1 MTRDD
6 DVRVRLGRVR
16 DRGRGSGRRAKPF
29 IAQALTAAE
38 KAGGIHRRSSGRSAR
53 SGAFGRGRCASVAA
67 SRFMSDRTR
76 HVTVKARVIRHRS
89 RAAPLRTHLAYLR
102 RDGVTRD
109 GAAGRMFDADYDNVD
124 HRDFAERCEGDRHHF
139 RFIVSP
145 EDAEQLSD
153 LKSFTRELMAQAQC
167 DLGTG
172 LDWIG
177 VDHWNTDNPH
187 VHVIVRGKADDG
199 RDLVIARDYIRQ
211 GMRARAAHLATLEL
225 GPRTDRELHRDLEV
239 QIDADRWTR
248 LDRVLA
254 HEAAQNGGFI
264 DLRPDAGATANN
276 LFRSAMVGRMQKL
289 ERLSLAEPLGP
300 ARWHLSED
308 AEPLLRALGQ
318 RGDIIKRIHRGLAEQ
333 RIERSV
339 VDFAFDNKG
348 TATSL
353 IGRLVARG
361 LDDELK
367 GTAYA
372 VIDGLDGRAHH
383 LRLGNLDAATDASP
397 GSIVELR
404 RFDDAAGRQ
413 RVALAVRSD
422 LPIGAQVHAD
432 GATWL
437 DRQLVAREP
446 ASLSS
451 GGFGREVRDAM
462 HARTEHLIGK
472 NLAKRQNQRVIFAC
486 DLLETL
492 RRQELAAESARI
504 AGNTGTPYHPTSEG
518 ESVAGTYR
526 RRLDLASGRFAMID
540 DGLGFSL
547 VPWSPSLEQR
557 LGRHVSGI
565 ARIGRIEWSFGR
577 AHGPSI

>member
-6 DVRVRLGRVR
+6 DLHVRLGRVR

-29 IAQALTAAE
+29 IAQALVAAE

-53 SGAFGRGRCASVAA
+53 SGAFGRGRAASVAA
-67 SRFMSDRTR
+67 SRFMSDQTR
-76 HVTVKARVIRHRS
+76 HVTVKARVVRHRA
-89 RAAPLRTHLAYLR
+89 RGAPLRTHLAYLR

-109 GAAGRMFDADYDNVD
+109 GAAGRMFDADYDNID
-124 HRDFAERCEGDRHHF
+124 YRDFAERCEGDRHHF

-145 EDAEQLSD
+145 QDAERLAD
-153 LKSFTRELMAQAQC
+153 LKSFTRELMAQAER
-167 DLGTG
+167 DLGTR

-187 VHVIVRGKADDG
+187 VHVLVRGKGDDG
-199 RDLVIARDYIRQ
+199 RDLVIARDYISQ

-254 HEAAQNGGFI
+254 REAAQNDGI
-264 DLRPDAGATANN
+264 VDLRPDAGATANN

-289 ERLSLAEPLGP
+289 ERLGVAEPLGP

-308 AEPLLRALGQ
+308 AEPLLRALGE

-333 RIERSV
+333 RIERTV
-339 VDFAFDNKG
+339 VDFAFDNEG
-348 TATSL
+348 TETPV

-383 LRLGNLDAATDASP
+383 IHLAHLDAATDAAP

-404 RFDDAAGRQ
+404 RFNDAAGRQ
-413 RVALAVRSD
+413 RIALAVRSD
-422 LPIGAQVHAD
+422 LPIEAQVHAG

-437 DRQLVAREP
+437 DRQLVARERV
-446 ASLSS
+446 SLSS
-451 GGFGREVRDAM
+451 GGFGSEVRDAM
-462 HARTEHLIGK
+462 DARTEHLIGK
-472 NLAKRQNQRVIFAC
+472 DLAKRQGQGVIFAR
-486 DLLETL
+486 DLLDTL
-492 RRQELAAESARI
+492 RRQELAAEAARI
-504 AGNTGTPYHPTSEG
+504 GGTPYHPTSEG
-518 ESVAGTYR
+518 ESIAGTYR

-547 VPWSPSLEQR
+547 VPWSPSLEQH

-577 AHGPSI
+577 ARGPSI

>member
-6 DVRVRLGRVR
+6 DLHVRLGRVR
-16 DRGRGSGRRAKPF
+16 DGGRGSGRRAKPF

-38 KAGGIHRRSSGRSAR
+38 KAGGIHRRSGRSSS

-76 HVTVKARVIRHRS
+76 QVTVKARVVRHRG
-89 RAAPLRTHLAYLR
+89 RGAPLRTHLAYLR

-109 GAAGRMFDADYDNVD
+109 GAAGRMFDADYDNID
-124 HRDFAERCEGDRHHF
+124 HRDFAERCAGDRHHF

-153 LKSFTRELMAQAQC
+153 LKSFTRELMAQAER
-167 DLGTG
+167 DLGTR

-187 VHVIVRGKADDG
+187 VHILVRGKGDDG
-199 RDLVIARDYIRQ
+199 RDLVIARDYISR

-254 HEAAQNGGFI
+254 REAAQNDGVI
-264 DLRPDAGATANN
+264 DLRPDAGATANK
-276 LFRSAMVGRMQKL
+276 LFRSALVGRMQKL
-289 ERLSLAEPLGP
+289 ERLNLAEPLGA
-300 ARWHLSED
+300 ARWRFSEN

-318 RGDIIKRIHRGLAEQ
+318 RGDIIKRIHRGLAKQ

-339 VDFAFDNKG
+339 VDFALDSEG
-348 TATSL
+348 TAEPV

-383 LRLGNLDAATDASP
+383 IRLAHLDAATDATP
-397 GSIVELR
+397 GSVVELR
-404 RFDDAAGRQ
+404 RFNDAAGRQ
-413 RVALAVRSD
+413 RIALAVRSD
-422 LPIGAQVHAD
+422 LPIEAQVHAG

-446 ASLSS
+446 ASMSS

-462 HARTEHLIGK
+462 DARTEHLIGK
-472 NLAKRQNQRVIFAC
+472 DLAKRQSQRVIFAR
-486 DLLETL
+486 DLLDTL
-492 RRQELAAESARI
+492 RRQELAAEAARI

-518 ESVAGTYR
+518 ESIAGTYR
-526 RRLDLASGRFAMID
+526 QRLDLASGRFAMID
-540 DGLGFSL
+540 DALGFSL
-547 VPWSPSLEQR
+547 VPWSPSLER
-557 LGRHVSGI
+557 HLDHHVSGI
-565 ARIGRIEWSFGR
+565 TRIGRVEWSFGR
-577 AHGPSI
+577 ARGPSI